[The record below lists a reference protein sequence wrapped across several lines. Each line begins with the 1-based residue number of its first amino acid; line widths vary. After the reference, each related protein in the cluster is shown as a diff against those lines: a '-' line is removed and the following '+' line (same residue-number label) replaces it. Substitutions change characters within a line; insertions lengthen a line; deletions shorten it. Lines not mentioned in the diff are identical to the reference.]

1 MNTPRTVFAAHKL
14 QAQLEQLFHKFE
26 GVIQARCLGDSL
38 RLLDLLKKLASSDT
52 SKHKEV
58 RVRLFFCLCFN

>member
-1 MNTPRTVFAAHKL
+1 M

-38 RLLDLLKKLASSDT
+38 RLLDLLKKLASSDAQ
-52 SKHKEV
+52 HKQEV
-58 RVRLFFCLCFN
+58 GTLMMLLC